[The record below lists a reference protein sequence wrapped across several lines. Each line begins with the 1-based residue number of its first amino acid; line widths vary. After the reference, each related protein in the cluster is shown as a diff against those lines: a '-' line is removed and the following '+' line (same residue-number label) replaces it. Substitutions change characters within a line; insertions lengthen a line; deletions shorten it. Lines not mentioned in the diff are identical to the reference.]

1 MPILLNDLS
10 LVWPDGTTCF
20 SGLNGAFSGPLT
32 ALIGD
37 NGAGKTSLLNVIL
50 GKILPTAGTVE
61 KPESIAYLPQDLAWN
76 ENDVVADIFGVTQV
90 LTAISAVEAGEYEPE
105 LYELIGEQWDVGER
119 IAAAL
124 SAAGLDIPL
133 DRPIKSLSGG
143 EAVRVALVA
152 VFLSEPDFII
162 LDEPTN
168 NLDGTAK
175 KHLKDMLVNATAPVL
190 VVSHDKDLLDVVS
203 EVAELRDGNLRF
215 FQGNYSDYLATI
227 NAEQEV
233 AQKAVSTAK
242 ATYKQQL
249 RERQAMQT
257 RIARD
262 ARRGKK
268 FAESKRKPG
277 MTMKLDKQR
286 SEKTASRRA
295 QIHSGAV
302 EAAQRSLAR
311 AERNIRDDDSV
322 YIELPQTELPE
333 GKRVISIPGLTIVGP
348 ERVRLSGPNGS
359 GKTTLLNRINSGEAG
374 YVIGNSGYLRQR
386 IGLDPSLS
394 VWDVVTNANPRED
407 PQFISDQLAQLL
419 FQSDSVH
426 ALTGTLSGGERFR
439 AEFARVLLAD
449 PSPQLLMLDEP
460 TNNIDIST
468 VDWLV
473 SVLKNYRGAL
483 LVVSHDEDFCSRI
496 KLTRQV
502 SIEDIG

>member
-20 SGLNGAFSGPLT
+20 SGLNGVFSGPLT

-37 NGAGKTSLLNVIL
+37 NGAGKTTLLNVIL

-61 KPESIAYLPQDLAWN
+61 KPESIAYLSQDLAWN
-76 ENDVVADIFGVTQV
+76 EHDVVADIFGVTQV
-90 LTAISAVEAGEYEPE
+90 LAAIYAVEAGEYEPE

-133 DRPIKSLSGG
+133 DRPIASLSGG

-168 NLDGTAK
+168 NLDGSAK
-175 KHLKDMLVNATAPVL
+175 KHLKEMLVNAAAPVL

-227 NAEQEV
+227 DAEQEV

-249 RERQAMQT
+249 REQQAMQT

-407 PQFISDQLAQLL
+407 PQFIRDQLAQLL

-449 PSPQLLMLDEP
+449 PAPQLLMLDEP

-502 SIEDIG
+502 SIEGIG

>member
-10 LVWPDGTTCF
+10 LSWPDGTTCF
-20 SGLNGAFSGPLT
+20 SGLNGVFTSPLT

-37 NGAGKTSLLNVIL
+37 NGAGKTTLLNVIL
-50 GKILPTAGTVE
+50 GHILSSAGTVE

-90 LTAISAVEAGEYEPE
+90 LAAISAVEAGEYEPE

-119 IAAAL
+119 ITAAL
-124 SAAGLDIPL
+124 SGAGLDIPL
-133 DRPIKSLSGG
+133 DRPIESLSGG

-168 NLDGTAK
+168 NLDETAK
-175 KHLKDMLVNATAPVL
+175 KHLKDMLVSAAAPVL

-295 QIHSGAV
+295 QLHSGAV
-302 EAAQRSLAR
+302 EAAQHSLAR
-311 AERNIRDDDSV
+311 AERNMRDDDSV
-322 YIELPQTELPE
+322 YIELPQTELSE

-359 GKTTLLNRINSGEAG
+359 GKTTLLNRIHSGEVG
-374 YVIGNSGYLRQR
+374 YVIDNSGYLRQR
-386 IGLDPSLS
+386 IELDPSLS
-394 VWDVVTNANPRED
+394 VWDVVSNANPRED
-407 PQFISDQLAQLL
+407 PQFIRDQLAQLL

-449 PSPQLLMLDEP
+449 PAPQLLMLDEP

-473 SVLKNYRGAL
+473 SALKNYRGAL

-496 KLTRQV
+496 EFTRQV